1 MTLVDLQE
9 AIRYGIIDPSVVGA
23 EIENMKK
30 KQYLEKHTQKI
41 WVGSNG
47 RYMTYLNVGGKRKL
61 ISKRTEE
68 ELHQIISEFYRDLEE
83 PNIEKIFYGWLDGKR
98 EYGEITPQT
107 YDKYET
113 TFYRCMKDVKDERIT
128 DFDEVRLEG
137 YIKEKIRELDMT
149 YKAWS
154 DWRILLYG
162 IFRYAHKRKMTDIV
176 IRDFM
181 DDLQLSPKTFKQR
194 IFQDNEEVFTDKE
207 VDSILAH
214 IMGEKITRTELGII
228 LAFQTGLRA
237 SEIIVL
243 NKEDIDFKERILTV
257 NKTEV
262 HYKEDGKTRYHVQ
275 HHTKGRDGWRQVY
288 LSDGAIKTLQVLC
301 NLSED
306 GKSLFYTHAG
316 AMTDRLYRICGK
328 LNITKRSLHKCRKTY
343 ATRLI
348 NAEVPDILVAK
359 MLGHTNTATTYK
371 HYVFNNREREEEKS
385 LILRA
390 I

>member
-1 MTLVDLQE
+1 MQDAV
-9 AIRYGIIDPSVVGA
+9 RYGIIDLCVVGA
-23 EIENMKK
+23 DVEEMKK
-30 KQYLEKHTQKI
+30 ERYLAKHTQKT

-47 RYMTYLNVGGKRKL
+47 RYMTYLDVGGKRKL

-68 ELHQIISEFYRDLEE
+68 ELQRCISEHYRELEE
-83 PNIEKIFYGWLDGKR
+83 PRVESLFYEWLNKKR
-98 EYGEITPQT
+98 DFGEISPQT

-113 TFYRCMKDVKDERIT
+113 TFQRCMGDVAQERISY
-128 DFDEVRLEG
+128 FNEVVLEDMIKTG
-137 YIKEKIRELDMT
+137 IKEKEMT

-154 DWRILLYG
+154 DWRIIIYG
-162 IFRYAHKRKMTDIV
+162 IFRYAHKKKMTDIV

-194 IFQDNEEVFTDKE
+194 IFKDNEEVFTDKE
-207 VDSILAH
+207 VDSILTH
-214 IMGEKITRTELGII
+214 LMREKITRTELGII
-228 LAFQTGLRA
+228 LSLQTGLRA

-243 NKEDIDFKERILTV
+243 TTDDVDLKERILTV

-262 HYKEDGKTRYHVQ
+262 HYKVDGKTQYRVQ

-288 LSDGAIKTLQVLC
+288 LSDGAVKTLTVLI
-301 NLSED
+301 NLSQD
-306 GKSLFYTHAG
+306 GKLFLTHAG
-316 AMTDRLYRICGK
+316 AMTNRLYRLCDKIH
-328 LNITKRSLHKCRKTY
+328 IPRRSLHKCRKTY

-348 NAEVPDILVAK
+348 NADVPDILVAK
-359 MLGHTNTATTYK
+359 MLGHTTTTTTYK

-385 LILRA
+385 LILKA

>member
-1 MTLVDLQE
+1 MTVVDLQE
-9 AIRYGIIDPSVVGA
+9 AIRYGIIDPCVVGA
-23 EIENMKK
+23 EIEAMKN

-47 RYMTYLNVGGKRKL
+47 RYMTYLNDGGKRKL

-68 ELHQIISEFYRDLEE
+68 ELLHYISEYYRDLEE
-83 PNIEKIFYGWLDGKR
+83 PKIKTIFYGWLDAKR
-98 EYGEITPQT
+98 DYGEISPQT

-113 TFYRCMKDVKDERIT
+113 TFMRCMGEIQNEKLAYL
-128 DFDEVRLEG
+128 DEVRLEE
-137 YIKEKIRELDMT
+137 YIKSKIRELDMT

-154 DWRILLYG
+154 DWRIIIYG
-162 IFRYAHKRKMTDIV
+162 IFRYAHKRKLTDIV

-181 DDLQLSPKTFKQR
+181 DDLQLSPKSFRQR

-207 VDSILAH
+207 VDSILTH
-214 IMGEKITRTELGII
+214 LMGEKITRTELGII

-243 NKEDIDFKERILTV
+243 TKDDIDFAERTLTV

-262 HYKEDGKTRYHVQ
+262 HYKEEGKTKYHVQ

-288 LSDGAIKTLQVLC
+288 LSDGAIKTLTVLC
-301 NLSED
+301 
-306 GKSLFYTHAG
+306 SLADENKLFLTHAG

-348 NAEVPDILVAK
+348 NADVPDILVAK

-371 HYVFNNREREEEKS
+371 HYIFNNRDSEQEKS
-385 LILRA
+385 LILKA

>member
-1 MTLVDLQE
+1 MAVFDLQE
-9 AIRYGIIDPSVVGA
+9 AVRYGIIDPCVVGA
-23 EIENMKK
+23 EIEAMKN

-41 WVGSNG
+41 WVGANG
-47 RYMTYLNVGGKRKL
+47 RYMTYLYDGGKRKL

-68 ELHQIISEFYRDLEE
+68 ELLHYISEYYRDLEE
-83 PNIEKIFYGWLDGKR
+83 PKIKTIFYGWLDSKK
-98 EYGEITPQT
+98 EYGEISPQT

-113 TFYRCMKDVKDERIT
+113 TFFRCMGDIQNEKLAYL
-128 DFDEVRLEG
+128 DEVRLEE
-137 YIKEKIRELDMT
+137 YIKSKIRELDMT

-154 DWRILLYG
+154 DWRIIIYG
-162 IFRYAHKRKMTDIV
+162 IFRYAHKRKFTDIV

-181 DDLQLSPKTFKQR
+181 DDLQLSPKSFRQR
-194 IFQDNEEVFTDKE
+194 IFLDNEEVFTDKE
-207 VDSILAH
+207 VDSILTH
-214 IMGEKITRTELGII
+214 LMGEKITRTELGII

-243 NKEDIDFKERILTV
+243 TKDDIDFAERTLTV

-262 HYKEDGKTRYHVQ
+262 HYKEEGKTKYHVQ

-288 LSDGAIKTLQVLC
+288 LSDGAIKTLTILC
-301 NLSED
+301 SLSDEDNLF
-306 GKSLFYTHAG
+306 LTHAG

-348 NAEVPDILVAK
+348 NADVPDILVAK

-371 HYVFNNREREEEKS
+371 HYIFNNRDSEQEKS
-385 LILRA
+385 LILKA